1 MFGTLRGRLLIIVGF
16 LALSGF
22 FLWRNGLR
30 LGLDLQGGMHLALEV
45 ADSAGTLTPKA
56 KADATDRALEVI
68 RNRINQFGVQEPLVQ
83 KVGSDRILVE
93 LAGIK
98 DPARAKSIIEE
109 TAFLQFL
116 LVQPPADFVK
126 ALPRIDHAVTLALGG
141 KVPAPAGKAAAKQQ
155 NPQAAMNLIFGQQ
168 QKGAKAG
175 TAAPADTGKAKADT
189 TAVASDTGL
198 LAAMDTSAAGRPFS
212 SLLNQGE
219 QEGQFLVAEQ
229 DMPTVARYLALPQVQ
244 LAIPRGYHLYW
255 GAKSVGRGAALYRPL
270 YLLAEKPFLTG
281 DLLED
286 ARAGRDPQYGQSI
299 VEFTLSRQGGRI
311 FGRVTS
317 QHIGDNIAIVLD
329 NQVYSAPVVKSQ
341 IEARGQIEMGNSPM
355 SEAQDLALVLRAG
368 ALPAPLRIVEE
379 RTIGPS
385 LGADSVAQG
394 RLAGIVGIILVV
406 VLMLGYYRF
415 AGALAI
421 IGLLSYVVVV
431 LGGLAAFN
439 AVLTAPGIAGFILSV
454 GMGVDGNVLQ
464 FERIREELAGGRTI
478 RAGVEAGFQE
488 AMSAI
493 IDTHLTTLITA
504 LILYYVG
511 TGPVRGFAV
520 TLSVGIVASFFSSV
534 FVTRTLFLLY
544 LERRHS
550 ATTPLSI

>member
-1 MFGTLRGRLLIIVGF
+1 MFGTLRGRILIIVAF
-16 LALSGF
+16 LAVAGY
-22 FLWRNGLR
+22 FLWQNGLR

-45 ADSAGTLTPKA
+45 SDSAGTMTQKA
-56 KADATDRALEVI
+56 RADATDRAMEVI

-83 KVGSDRILVE
+83 KVGCCRILVE
-93 LAGIK
+93 LAGIR
-98 DPARAKSIIEE
+98 DPARARGIIEE

-116 LVQPPADFVK
+116 LVVPGSDFVK
-126 ALPRIDHAVTLALGG
+126 ALPRLDHAVTLAMGG
-141 KVPAPAGKAAAKQQ
+141 KAPTPAGKKAAGQQ

-168 QKGAKAG
+168 AAKG
-175 TAAPADTGKAKADT
+175 DTSKAKKDT
-189 TAVASDTGL
+189 TAAAADTGL
-198 LAAMDTSAAGRPFS
+198 LAATDTSSAGRPFS
-212 SLLNQGE
+212 SLLNEGGTDGE
-219 QEGQFLVAEQ
+219 YLVAEP
-229 DMPTVARYLALPQVQ
+229 DVATAAKYLALPQVQ
-244 LAIPRGYHLYW
+244 QAIPRGYRLYW
-255 GAKSVGRGAALYRPL
+255 GAKPEGRGAALYRRL
-270 YLLAEKPFLTG
+270 YLLADRPFLTG

-311 FGRVTS
+311 FSRVTS
-317 QHIGDNIAIVLD
+317 QHIGDYIAIVLD
-329 NQVYSAPVVKSQ
+329 NQVYSAPVVKSE
-341 IEARGQIEMGNSPM
+341 IGNRGQIEMGNSPM

-368 ALPAPLRIVEE
+368 ALPAPLHIVEE

-385 LGADSVAQG
+385 LGADSVNQG

-406 VLMLGYYRF
+406 LLMLGYYRF
-415 AGALAI
+415 AGFLAI
-421 IGLLSYVVVV
+421 IGLLSYVLVV

-544 LERRHS
+544 LERRRS
-550 ATTPLSI
+550 ATEPLSI